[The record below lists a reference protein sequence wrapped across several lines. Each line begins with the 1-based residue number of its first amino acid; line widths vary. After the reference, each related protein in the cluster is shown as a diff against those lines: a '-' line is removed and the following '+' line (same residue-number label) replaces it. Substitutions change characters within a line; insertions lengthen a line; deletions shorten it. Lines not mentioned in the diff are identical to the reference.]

1 MNIRPKMIPMFQNGN
16 NLPSTVTWSNPN
28 STWFTRSGNNILE
41 GTYNYIKP
49 FYDKWKSSGK
59 QEDYQA
65 YKKAVDALNSDQRY
79 GYAPGH
85 LRYQS
90 GNNQLFKDDSVGAW
104 QNIVRRNYNY
114 INDSLGKNINQ
125 YHVESSNP
133 YSGDNLSQGWKIDKL
148 WAGETDDRTT
158 WGNLQNENDPEY
170 QKWKQKFSEIGIDYR
185 TLLNR

>member
-1 MNIRPKMIPMFQNGN
+1 MNIRPKMIPMFQNGKKM
-16 NLPSTVTWSNPN
+16 PSTVTWTNPD

-59 QEDYQA
+59 QEDYQV

-114 INDSLGKNINQ
+114 INYSL
-125 YHVESSNP
+125 
-133 YSGDNLSQGWKIDKL
+133 
-148 WAGETDDRTT
+148 
-158 WGNLQNENDPEY
+158 
-170 QKWKQKFSEIGIDYR
+170 
-185 TLLNR
+185 